1 MIDDVDS
8 KRLHSDALDVPLLAS
23 TWRALP
29 GTGHGVLV
37 YVWYT
42 PPVAQISSLGR
53 SDLRLLVAIAA
64 SHSRE
69 RHPAN
74 SQASSLVF
82 FLFLR
87 RQFAMH
93 QLSMLRQE
101 YRAKSFVREAQ
112 KLLVLVSEIQH
123 SVKKGGPPPLT
134 AADVN
139 YILPYQRKNAKY
151 IPLHVTL
158 TSSIDQECSTIL
170 GFGRFTNRLPI
181 ARLRSARK
189 TCITFKRQGR
199 RLLYRRTLSTGV
211 LWFSREQLQIWIHN
225 VFLVTR
231 KKNTTNN
238 PSTTIPFDI
247 YLL

>member
-1 MIDDVDS
+1 MTRFTRDW
-8 KRLHSDALDVPLLAS
+8 AWGAC
-23 TWRALP
+23 
-29 GTGHGVLV
+29 
-37 YVWYT
+37 
-42 PPVAQISSLGR
+42 
-53 SDLRLLVAIAA
+53 LRLVHPPCGSDIVFRPVRFETF
-64 SHSRE
+64 SCNRRE
-69 RHPAN
+69 SLARKTPCKFA
-74 SQASSLVF
+74 SLVLGVF
-82 FLFLR
+82 FIFATAIR
-87 RQFAMH
+87 NASVIYAAARISRKVIRQGGT
-93 QLSMLRQE
+93 E
-101 YRAKSFVREAQ
+101 VTRASKSDTTFC
-112 KLLVLVSEIQH
+112 
-123 SVKKGGPPPLT
+123 KKGRTPPLT

-231 KKNTTNN
+231 KKNKTNN